1 MRTLTFN
8 QTSGLRRWFLASL
21 CCLFI
26 LSNGLAQEGLVSSDF
41 ESQAEGWNINLLN
54 DAAAQ
59 GNVVDG
65 EYCLDVTNGGPDV
78 WSVQLGLGGFGLE
91 SGQTYTLSFDAYAS
105 RERGLRATVG
115 AAGSSENAYSES
127 LALTTEKQTFTDTF
141 TAEEGAAEAD
151 LTFFSGGKRGEENPA
166 ATVCFDN
173 VSLSAGAVEMGEN
186 LFQNPGFDEGDAA
199 WSLGAYAPAE
209 ASGEVRDG
217 AYCTVVNATGENPWS
232 IALRQGNLDVQPGKT
247 YTLAFDA
254 YADKAAQVG
263 VKIGQ
268 SREPY
273 AEYFYQAQ
281 AVGTEAKRYSLDID
295 MTADDPAVQLELF
308 LGGPLNP
315 EVPVNVC
322 FDNLSLAEVTV
333 TGTAREIPYIMLDQF
348 GYRPED
354 AKVAVLID
362 PQEGFNADDEYVP
375 GGVLEVR
382 KVDGDETVFSGAPE
396 AWNDGAVQENS
407 GDRGWWFD
415 FSDVTEPG
423 NYYVYDVEKDARSY
437 EFTIADDVYN
447 EVLKAAT
454 RMFFYNRANTAKE
467 EPFADARWTDEV
479 SFVGPGQDTEARF
492 VEDKENADTARDLSG
507 GWFDA
512 GDYNKYVTF
521 AQAPVHV
528 LLTAYE
534 QNSSAFT
541 DDFNIPESGN
551 GLPDLLD
558 ELLWEFDWLKK
569 MQVED
574 GGVIIKVGNI
584 DYNSVSP
591 PSQDPRPRYYAPV
604 CSSASIAAASM
615 FAHGALVFGGFEE
628 LSDYAADLGDR
639 AVRAYDWY
647 VNNPRRDDCDSQEI
661 KAGDADRTLNEQDA
675 IQAVAAVYL
684 YALTG
689 EQVYQDALEATYQ
702 STRAFSDSDTLR
714 WSMYDP
720 DQGDAL
726 LYYTTLKNADPELA
740 QTILDAKLEQAT
752 STSLE
757 LYGFQPEQD
766 LYRAFL
772 PEVSYH
778 WGSNYVRSALG
789 NTNLDMLHY
798 DLNAEAGESYRE
810 KALGIVHYL
819 HGVNPLNMVY
829 LTNMVE
835 YGAEYSANEMWH
847 DWFRDGSI
855 WDDALTSERG
865 PAPGYV
871 PGGPNAAYSGQAA
884 PPAGEPAQKAYRDW
898 NTGSAAPWEITEPAI
913 YYQAA
918 YVKLLSNFVA
928 K

>member
-1 MRTLTFN
+1 M
-8 QTSGLRRWFLASL
+8 QTSFFNRASGARRWLLAL
-21 CCLFI
+21 CCFVLPYGF
-26 LSNGLAQEGLVSSDF
+26 AQEAVVSSDF
-41 ESQAEGWNINLLN
+41 EVQAEGWNVALLN

-59 GNVVDG
+59 GGVTDG
-65 EYCLDVTNGGPDV
+65 EYCLDIENGGPDV
-78 WSVQLGLGGFGLE
+78 WSVQFGYAGFGLE
-91 SGQTYTLSFDAYAS
+91 PGQTYTLSFDAYAS
-105 RERGLRATVG
+105 KGRGLRATVG
-115 AAGSSENAYSES
+115 AAGSSDNAYSET
-127 LALTTEKQTFTDTF
+127 LDLTTDKQTFTDTF
-141 TAEEGAAEAD
+141 TAEEGAAKAD
-151 LTFFSGGKRGEENPA
+151 LTFFSGGKRGEEHRA
-166 ATVCFDN
+166 ARVCFDN
-173 VSLSAGAVEMGEN
+173 VSLSAGAVQVGEN
-186 LFQNPGFDEGDAA
+186 LFQNPSFSEGDAN
-199 WSLGAYAPAE
+199 WSLGADAPAQV
-209 ASGEVRDG
+209 SGEITDG
-217 AYCTVVNATGENPWS
+217 AYCANLDAAGENPWS
-232 IALRQGNLDVQPGKT
+232 VALRQAGLDVRAGQA
-247 YTLAFDA
+247 YTLSFDA
-254 YADKAAQVG
+254 YADKEAQVG

-268 SREPY
+268 TREPY

-281 AVGTEAKRYSLDID
+281 PIATSPQTYSFDLELA
-295 MTADDPAVQLELF
+295 TDDPAAQLELF

-315 EVPVNVC
+315 DVPVSVC
-322 FDNLSLAEVTV
+322 FDNLTLAEVTV
-333 TGTAREIPYIMLDQF
+333 TGGREIPYIMVDQF

-354 AKVAVLID
+354 AKVAVLVD
-362 PQEGFNADDEYVP
+362 PQAGFNAEDEYVP
-375 GGVLEVR
+375 GSVLEVR
-382 KVDGDETVFSGAPE
+382 ATEGDEVVFSGSPE
-396 AWNDGAVQENS
+396 AWNDGVVQETS

-415 FSDVTEPG
+415 FSEVSEPG
-423 NYYVYDVEKDARSY
+423 SYYVYDVEQDVRSY
-437 EFTIADDVYN
+437 EFEIADDVYN
-447 EVLKAAT
+447 EVLEAAT
-454 RMFFYNRANTAKE
+454 RMFYYNRANTAKE
-467 EPFADARWTDEV
+467 EPYADALWTDAE
-479 SFVGPGQDTEARF
+479 SFLGPGQDTEARF
-492 VEDKENADTARDLSG
+492 VEDKENPDTARDLSG

-521 AQAPVHV
+521 AQAPVHM

-534 QNSSAFT
+534 QNPDAFT

-551 GLPDLLD
+551 GLPDLID

-591 PSQDPRPRYYAPV
+591 PSEDERPRYYAPV
-604 CSSASIAAASM
+604 CSSSSIAAASM
-615 FAHGALVFGGFEE
+615 FAHGALVFGQFEE

-661 KAGDADRTLNEQDA
+661 KAGDADRTLVEQDA

-684 YALTG
+684 FALTG
-689 EQVYQDALEATYQ
+689 EERYQDALEATYQ
-702 STRAFSDSDTLR
+702 ATRAFSDGDALR

-726 LYYTTLKNADPELA
+726 LYYTTLENADPELA
-740 QTILDAKLEQAT
+740 QTILDAKQEQAT
-752 STSLE
+752 LTSAE
-757 LYGFQPEQD
+757 LYGFQPNQD
-766 LYRAFL
+766 LYRAYL
-772 PEVSYH
+772 PELSYH

-798 DLNAEAGESYRE
+798 DLNADASESYKE

-829 LTNMVE
+829 LTNMYE
-835 YGAEYSANEMWH
+835 YGAEYSANEVWH
-847 DWFRDGSI
+847 DWFRDGSV

-871 PGGPNAAYSGQAA
+871 PGGPHAAYTGQAS

-898 NTGSAAPWEITEPAI
+898 NTGSGLPWEITEPAI

>member
-1 MRTLTFN
+1 MTL
-8 QTSGLRRWFLASL
+8 L
-21 CCLFI
+21 LF
-26 LSNGLAQEGLVSSDF
+26 SVSQSGLAQSLVTSDF
-41 ESQAEGWNINLLN
+41 ESQADGWNVNLLN

-59 GNVVDG
+59 GSVTDG
-65 EYCLDVTNGGPDV
+65 EYCLDIASGGPDV
-78 WSVQLGLGGFGLE
+78 WSVQLGVAGFGLE
-91 SGQTYTLSFDAYAS
+91 SGQTYTLTFDAYAS
-105 RERGLRATVG
+105 RERGLRVAVG
-115 AAGSSENAYSES
+115 AVDSADNAYSET
-127 LALTTEKQTFTDTF
+127 LDLTPETQTFSDTF
-141 TAEEGAAEAD
+141 IAEDSAAEAD
-151 LTFFSGGKRGEENPA
+151 LTFFTGGKRGEANPA

-173 VSLSAGAVEMGEN
+173 VSLSAGAVQLGEN
-186 LFQNPGFDEGDAA
+186 LFQNPDFDEGDAN
-199 WSLGAYAPAE
+199 WSLGIDAPAE
-209 ASGEVRDG
+209 ASGEVVDG
-217 AYCTVVNATGENPWS
+217 AYCSVVNAGGENPWS
-232 IALRQGNLDVQPGKT
+232 IALRQGELSVQPGKT
-247 YTLAFDA
+247 YSLSFDA
-254 YADKAAQVG
+254 YADKEAQVG

-281 AVGTEAKRYSLDID
+281 AVGTEPKRYDLAIE

-315 EVPVNVC
+315 NTPVNVC
-322 FDNLSLAEVTV
+322 FDTFALSEVTV
-333 TGTAREIPYIMLDQF
+333 MGGGREIPYIMVDQF

-354 AKVAVLID
+354 TKVAVLVD
-362 PQEGFNADDEYVP
+362 PQEGFNAEDEYVP

-382 KVDGDETVFSGAPE
+382 TASSDETVFSGAPE
-396 AWNDGAVQENS
+396 AWNEGAVQENS

-415 FSDVTEPG
+415 FSSVTEPG
-423 NYYVYDVEKDARSY
+423 SYYLYDVEKDARSY
-437 EFTIADDVYN
+437 EFEIAEDVYN
-447 EVLKAAT
+447 EVLKTAT

-467 EPFADARWTDEV
+467 EPYADARWTDDV
-479 SFVGPGQDTEARF
+479 SFMGPGQDTEARF
-492 VEDKENADTARDLSG
+492 VDAKDDASTARDLSG

-521 AQAPVHV
+521 AQAPVHT

-534 QNSSAFT
+534 QNPNAFT
-541 DDFNIPESGN
+541 DDFDIPESGN
-551 GLPDLLD
+551 GLPDVID

-569 MQVED
+569 MQTED

-591 PSQDPRPRYYAPV
+591 PSADPRPRYYGPV
-604 CSSASIAAASM
+604 CSSSSIAAASM
-615 FAHGALVFGGFEE
+615 FAHGALVFGQFNE
-628 LSDYAADLGDR
+628 LTDYAADLEDR

-647 VNNPRRDDCDSQEI
+647 VNNPRRDDCDSGEI
-661 KAGDADRTLNEQDA
+661 KAGDADRTLIDQDA

-689 EQVYQDALEATYQ
+689 EQVYQDALQATYQ
-702 STRAFSDSDTLR
+702 TTRAFNDGDALR

-726 LYYTTLKNADPELA
+726 LYYTTLENADGDLA

-752 STSLE
+752 STSTE
-757 LYGFQPEQD
+757 LYGFQPDQD

-789 NTNLDMLHY
+789 NSNLDMVQY
-798 DLNAEAGESYRE
+798 DLNTEAGETYEE

-829 LTNMVE
+829 LTNMYE

-898 NTGSAAPWEITEPAI
+898 NTGSASPWEITEPAI